1 LPQTFPSS
9 YRSDRSEQLPDN
21 DMQTGHFYSPRALEE
36 RQRKYS
42 DAKHMRLINLIL

>member
-1 LPQTFPSS
+1 LFISS
-9 YRSDRSEQLPDN
+9 LLTRYRHPDN